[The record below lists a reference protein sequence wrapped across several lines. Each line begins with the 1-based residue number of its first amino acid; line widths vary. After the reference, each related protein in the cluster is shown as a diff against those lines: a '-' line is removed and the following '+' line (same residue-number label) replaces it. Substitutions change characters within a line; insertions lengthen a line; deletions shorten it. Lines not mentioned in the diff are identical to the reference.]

1 MYIVCGYTVICFM
14 FQDVRLGLDSIL
26 LDPGPRGLV
35 KNGVGCRLHPKEEP
49 VIASMDFFAKNHRK
63 NSAN

>member
-1 MYIVCGYTVICFM
+1 M

-49 VIASMDFFAKNHRK
+49 VIASMDFFAKNH
-63 NSAN
+63 